1 MSGAN
6 LRKGQSP
13 FYGSDTIALVDL
25 NYTLVENSPKWGA
38 PKIYPFIRQ
47 IEQETYR
54 QWLVDF
60 LRDKYAVLIT
70 ARPQK
75 YREATLE
82 RIKLLT
88 GWQPQE
94 VYFAEISATPPEIKE
109 DLLLRYIFP
118 KHGKNGADFL
128 GIESNPKTRA
138 MYGKYGIPSQNEKR
152 FYQDLNSRQI
162 TV

>member
-60 LRDKYAVLIT
+60 LRDKYAILIT
-70 ARPQK
+70 ARPAVLPDIENKPLKGYCRRLVGNRRKLISLKFPHRRQK
-75 YREATLE
+75 
-82 RIKLLT
+82 
-88 GWQPQE
+88 
-94 VYFAEISATPPEIKE
+94 
-109 DLLLRYIFP
+109 
-118 KHGKNGADFL
+118 
-128 GIESNPKTRA
+128 
-138 MYGKYGIPSQNEKR
+138 
-152 FYQDLNSRQI
+152 SRNI
-162 TV
+162 CF

>member
-60 LRDKYAVLIT
+60 LRDKYAILIT

-88 GWQPQE
+88 DWQPQE
-94 VYFAEISATPPEIKE
+94 AYFAEISASPPDIKE
-109 DLLLRYIFP
+109 DLLLHYIFP
-118 KHGKNGADFL
+118 KHGRNGEDYF

-138 MYGKYGIPSQNEKR
+138 MYLRYSIESLRAEDFKTKMICR
-152 FYQDLNSRQI
+152 
-162 TV
+162 

>member
-60 LRDKYAVLIT
+60 LRDKYAILIT

-94 VYFAEISATPPEIKE
+94 AYFAEISATPPDIKE

-118 KHGKNGADFL
+118 KHGRNGKDYF

-138 MYGKYGIPSQNEKR
+138 MYLCYNIESLRAEDFKTKMICR
-152 FYQDLNSRQI
+152 
-162 TV
+162 

>member
-6 LRKGQSP
+6 LRKGQNP

-60 LRDKYAVLIT
+60 LRDKYAILIT

-88 GWQPQE
+88 DWQPQE
-94 VYFAEISATPPEIKE
+94 AYFAEISATPPDIKE

-118 KHGKNGADFL
+118 KHGRNGEDYF

-138 MYGKYGIPSQNEKR
+138 MYLCYNIESLRAEDFKTKIICR
-152 FYQDLNSRQI
+152 
-162 TV
+162 

>member
-60 LRDKYAVLIT
+60 LRDKYAILIT
-70 ARPQK
+70 ARPAR
-75 YREATLE
+75 YREQTLE
-82 RIKLLT
+82 RILSQT
-88 GWQPQE
+88 DWQPQE
-94 VYFAEISATPPEIKE
+94 AYFAEISATPPEIKE

-118 KHGKNGADFL
+118 KHGRNGKDYF

-138 MYGKYGIPSQNEKR
+138 MYLCYNIESLRAEDFKTKMIFR
-152 FYQDLNSRQI
+152 
-162 TV
+162 

>member
-60 LRDKYAVLIT
+60 LRDKYAILIT

-94 VYFAEISATPPEIKE
+94 AYFAEISAPPPEIKE
-109 DLLLRYIFP
+109 HLLLNYIFP
-118 KHGKNGADFL
+118 KHGRNGDDFF

-138 MYGKYGIPSQNEKR
+138 MYLRYGIKSLRAEDFKKQ
-152 FYQDLNSRQI
+152 
-162 TV
+162 TVDKFGLT

>member
-25 NYTLVENSPKWGA
+25 NYTLVGNSPKWGE
-38 PKIYPFIRQ
+38 PRITPFSRQ

-54 QWLVDF
+54 QWVVDF
-60 LRDKYAVLIT
+60 LRDKYAILIT
-70 ARPQK
+70 ARPIRYKEQ
-75 YREATLE
+75 TLA
-82 RIKLLT
+82 RIFSQT
-88 GWQPQE
+88 NWQPQE
-94 VYFAEISATPPEIKE
+94 AYFAEISATPPEIKE

-118 KHGKNGADFL
+118 KHGRNGEDYF

-138 MYGKYGIPSQNEKR
+138 MYLSYNIESLRAEDFKTKIICR
-152 FYQDLNSRQI
+152 
-162 TV
+162 

>member
-60 LRDKYAVLIT
+60 LRDKYAILIT
-70 ARPQK
+70 ACPQK

-88 GWQPQE
+88 DWQPQE
-94 VYFAEISATPPEIKE
+94 VYFAEISATPPDIKE

-118 KHGKNGADFL
+118 KHGRNGEDYF

-138 MYGKYGIPSQNEKR
+138 MYLRYSIESLRAEDFKTKIICR
-152 FYQDLNSRQI
+152 
-162 TV
+162 

>member
-60 LRDKYAVLIT
+60 LRDKYTILIT

-82 RIKLLT
+82 RIKLLSA
-88 GWQPQE
+88 WQPQE
-94 VYFAEISATPPEIKE
+94 AYFAEISATPPEIKE

-118 KHGKNGADFL
+118 KHGRNGKDYF

-138 MYGKYGIPSQNEKR
+138 MYLCYNIESLRAEDFKTKIICR
-152 FYQDLNSRQI
+152 
-162 TV
+162 

>member
-6 LRKGQSP
+6 SRKGQSP

-60 LRDKYAVLIT
+60 LRDKYAILIT

-88 GWQPQE
+88 DWQPQE
-94 VYFAEISATPPEIKE
+94 AYFAEISATPPDIKE

-118 KHGKNGADFL
+118 KHGSNGEDYF

-138 MYGKYGIPSQNEKR
+138 MYLRYSIESLRAEDFKTKIICR
-152 FYQDLNSRQI
+152 
-162 TV
+162 

>member
-60 LRDKYAVLIT
+60 LRDKYAILIT

-88 GWQPQE
+88 DWQPQE
-94 VYFAEISATPPEIKE
+94 AYFAEISATPPDIKE

-118 KHGKNGADFL
+118 KHGRNGEDYF

-138 MYGKYGIPSQNEKR
+138 MYLCYNIESLRAEDFKTKMICR
-152 FYQDLNSRQI
+152 
-162 TV
+162 

>member
-47 IEQETYR
+47 IEEERYR

-60 LRDKYAVLIT
+60 LRDKYAILIT

-88 GWQPQE
+88 DWQPQE

-118 KHGKNGADFL
+118 KHGRNGEDYF

-138 MYGKYGIPSQNEKR
+138 MYLRYSIESLRAEDFKTKIICR
-152 FYQDLNSRQI
+152 
-162 TV
+162 

>member
-1 MSGAN
+1 M
-6 LRKGQSP
+6 K
-13 FYGSDTIALVDL
+13 YLVDL
-25 NYTLVENSPKWGA
+25 NYTLVGNSPKWGE
-38 PKIYPFIRQ
+38 PRITPFSRQ

-60 LRDKYAVLIT
+60 LRDKYAILIT
-70 ARPQK
+70 ARPIRYKEQ
-75 YREATLE
+75 TLA
-82 RIKLLT
+82 RIFSQT
-88 GWQPQE
+88 NWQPKE
-94 VYFAEISATPPEIKE
+94 SYFAEISATPPEIKKG
-109 DLLLRYIFP
+109 LLLRYIFP
-118 KHGKNGADFL
+118 KHGRNGEDFF

>member
-60 LRDKYAVLIT
+60 LRDKYAILIT

-82 RIKLLT
+82 RIKLLSA
-88 GWQPQE
+88 WQPQE
-94 VYFAEISATPPEIKE
+94 AYFAEISATPPEIKE
-109 DLLLRYIFP
+109 DLLLRYVFS
-118 KHGKNGADFL
+118 KHGRNGEDYF

-138 MYGKYGIPSQNEKR
+138 MYLCYNIESLRAEDFKTKIICR
-152 FYQDLNSRQI
+152 
-162 TV
+162 

>member
-60 LRDKYAVLIT
+60 LRDKYAILIT
-70 ARPQK
+70 ARPAR
-75 YREATLE
+75 YREQTLE
-82 RIKLLT
+82 RILSQT

-94 VYFAEISATPPEIKE
+94 AYFAEISAPPPEIKE
-109 DLLLRYIFP
+109 HLLLNYIFP
-118 KHGKNGADFL
+118 KHGRNGDDFF
-128 GIESNPKTRA
+128 GIESNPKTRD
-138 MYGKYGIPSQNEKR
+138 MYACYVIKSLSAEEFK
-152 FYQDLNSRQI
+152 NSIQ
-162 TV
+162 

>member
-6 LRKGQSP
+6 SRKGQSP

-60 LRDKYAVLIT
+60 LRDKYAILIT

-88 GWQPQE
+88 DWQPQE
-94 VYFAEISATPPEIKE
+94 AYFAEISATPPEIKE

-118 KHGKNGADFL
+118 KHGRNGEDYF
-128 GIESNPKTRA
+128 GIESNPKTRG
-138 MYGKYGIPSQNEKR
+138 MYLRYNIESLRAEDFKTKMICR
-152 FYQDLNSRQI
+152 
-162 TV
+162 

>member
-60 LRDKYAVLIT
+60 LRDKYAILIT
-70 ARPQK
+70 ARPAR
-75 YREATLE
+75 YREQTLE
-82 RIKLLT
+82 RILSQT

-94 VYFAEISATPPEIKE
+94 AYFAEISATPPEIKE

-118 KHGKNGADFL
+118 KHGRNGKDYF

-138 MYGKYGIPSQNEKR
+138 MYLCYNIESLRAEDFKTKIICR
-152 FYQDLNSRQI
+152 
-162 TV
+162 

>member
-25 NYTLVENSPKWGA
+25 NYTLVGNSPKWGE
-38 PKIYPFIRQ
+38 PRITPFSRQ

-54 QWLVDF
+54 QWVVDF
-60 LRDKYAVLIT
+60 LRDKYAILIT
-70 ARPQK
+70 ARPIRYKEQ
-75 YREATLE
+75 TLA
-82 RIKLLT
+82 RIFSQT
-88 GWQPQE
+88 NWQPQE
-94 VYFAEISATPPEIKE
+94 AYFAEISATPPEIKE

-118 KHGKNGADFL
+118 KHGRNGKDYF

-138 MYGKYGIPSQNEKR
+138 MYLCYNIESLRAEDFKTKIICR
-152 FYQDLNSRQI
+152 
-162 TV
+162 